1 MKYFSPLITSLL
13 WVLSVVAG
21 GPLAAQDGTDPLQI
35 ILNLEKKMY
44 VSGRAEMVMTHTD
57 KNGIKDDFSFIAY
70 AKDNNQKIIL
80 RVLAPARMMG
90 NDMLFQERNVW
101 VFDKKAGREMKI
113 PANQSFGGTG
123 FSYGDVLRLNYSSNF
138 LPKITQTLDDGWI
151 LELSAKERDAPY
163 FRVTLEIARDFSPR
177 KGTCWSR
184 TGEVVKEMVWSQVR
198 DAGTGPKPQTLTV
211 TSPLDPGEVS
221 VLTIMQ
227 ETRRDYPD
235 HIYNRRNLS
244 ARLEE
249 KL

>member
-1 MKYFSPLITSLL
+1 MKCFFKTNLAAGMAVLFLTASPL
-13 WVLSVVAG
+13 G
-21 GPLAAQDGTDPLQI
+21 AQTEIDPVQI
-35 ILNLEKKMY
+35 VQNMEKKMY
-44 VSGRAEMVMTHTD
+44 VSGRAEMTMSHTD
-57 KNGIKDDFSFIAY
+57 KTGTRDDFSFVAY
-70 AKDNNQKIIL
+70 TKDNNQKIIL
-80 RVLAPARMMG
+80 RVLAPARMLG

-138 LPKITQTLDDGWI
+138 TPSISQTLADGWI
-151 LELSAKERDAPY
+151 LELAAKERDAPY
-163 FRVTLEIARDFSPR
+163 FRVTLEIASDYTPR

-184 TGEVVKEMVWSQVR
+184 TGEVVKEMVWSLSKDV
-198 DAGTGPKPQTLTV
+198 GTGLRPQTMTV

-221 VLTIMQ
+221 VLTITK
-227 ETRRDYPD
+227 ELRREYPD
-235 HIYNRRNLS
+235 RIYNRRNLS